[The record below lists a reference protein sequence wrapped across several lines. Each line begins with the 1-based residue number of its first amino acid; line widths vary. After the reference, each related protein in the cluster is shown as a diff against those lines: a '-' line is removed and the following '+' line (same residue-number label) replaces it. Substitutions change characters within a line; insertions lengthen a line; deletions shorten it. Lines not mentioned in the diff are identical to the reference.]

1 MNTGQLEPTTRRFR
15 GSDGL
20 TLVADEWNGA
30 GSAAQGSEPSVLMLH
45 GGGQNRFSWK
55 KTGQILASRGLHVV
69 ALDSRGHGD
78 SDRSPDAKYTI
89 EALCADALEV
99 IEQIGRPVVLIHG
112 WPLNAD
118 SWEYQAVKLAE
129 AGFRVISYDRRGF
142 GRSGQPWEGYDY
154 DVLSDDLAAVI
165 ETLGLTDAAIVGF
178 SMGGGEVARYFG
190 RHGGKGVSKAVFISS
205 VAPGMLK
212 SDDNPEGVTRDV
224 FEGIREGLRQDRP
237 AFLAEFFKDFY
248 GQDTETGGVSDAILE
263 WSRDM
268 AMIGKARTKPPNSE
282 MRMATKKPSCNFRR
296 ISPHS

>member
-1 MNTGQLEPTTRRFR
+1 MESWNRKEREMPMVYAKDGAEIHVKDWGQ
-15 GSDGL
+15 
-20 TLVADEWNGA
+20 
-30 GSAAQGSEPSVLMLH
+30 
-45 GGGQNRFSWK
+45 
-55 KTGQILASRGLHVV
+55 
-69 ALDSRGHGD
+69 
-78 SDRSPDAKYTI
+78 
-89 EALCADALEV
+89 
-99 IEQIGRPVVLIHG
+99 GRPVVLIHG

-118 SWEYQAVKLAE
+118 SWEYQAVKLTE

-205 VAPGMLK
+205 VTPGMLK

-268 AMIGKARTKPPNSE
+268 AMIASPRATLECVNAFGLTDFTADAAQITVPTLVIHGTGDKTVPIAATAR
-282 MRMATKKPSCNFRR
+282 RMAKLV
-296 ISPHS
+296 PHATLIEYEGAPHGLTATEPDRVVRDLLDFLG